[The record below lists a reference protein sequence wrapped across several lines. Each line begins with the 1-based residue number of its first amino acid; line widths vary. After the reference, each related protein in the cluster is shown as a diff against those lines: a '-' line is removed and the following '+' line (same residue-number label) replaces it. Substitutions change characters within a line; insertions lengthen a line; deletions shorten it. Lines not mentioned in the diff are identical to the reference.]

1 MAPAADFTQFGTL
14 MERFQQSLQALREL
28 GNVVAVGRSGGSL
41 DKIGDLAESF
51 LDTPQMEQC
60 IARFRALP
68 GGAEMMDER
77 YQPIHPDQD
86 DLARMAPGSLGH
98 EYAKLIRDF
107 NYDPEFFRPRPVDIA
122 DQWLL
127 RRIASTHD
135 IHHVVSGFGTNRE
148 GESGVL
154 AITASQ
160 VGFPPYVSLNQ
171 AAQLSIYR
179 LQLPRY
185 PGVSR
190 AISHGHTIGFT
201 AAPFCTARWEE
212 GWDWPVQEWRQR
224 LGVLYPAD
232 QESYGLALP

>member
-1 MAPAADFTQFGTL
+1 MAPVPDLRSIPTL
-14 MERFQQSLQALREL
+14 MERFQQSLQALRQL

-51 LDTPQMEQC
+51 LDTPQMEQS

-68 GGAEMMDER
+68 GGAEMMDQR
-77 YQPIHPDQD
+77 YQPKHPDLD

-98 EYAKLIRDF
+98 EYAKLIQGF
-107 NYDPEFFRPRPVDIA
+107 NYDPEFFRQRPVDIA
-122 DQWLL
+122 EQWLT

-135 IHHVVSGFGTNRE
+135 IHHVVSGFGTHRE

-160 VGFPPYVSLNQ
+160 VGFPPYVSLNH
-171 AAQLSIYR
+171 AVQLSIYR

-185 PGVSR
+185 PAVSR
-190 AISHGHTIGFT
+190 AISHGHTIAFT
-201 AAPFCTARWEE
+201 AAPFCTVRWEE
-212 GWDWPVQEWRQR
+212 GWELPVQEWRQR
-224 LGVLYPAD
+224 LGVIYPAD
-232 QESYGLALP
+232 RESYGLAPA

>member
-1 MAPAADFTQFGTL
+1 

-28 GNVVAVGRSGGSL
+28 GSVVAVGRSGGSL

-51 LDTPQMEQC
+51 LGTPQMEQC

-68 GGAEMMDER
+68 GGAELMDER
-77 YQPIHPDQD
+77 YQPKHPDLEE
-86 DLARMAPGSLGH
+86 LAGMAPGSLGH
-98 EYAKLIRDF
+98 AYAKLIRGF
-107 NYDPEFFRPRPVDIA
+107 NYDPEFFRQRPVDMA
-122 DQWLL
+122 DQWLI

-135 IHHVVSGFGTNRE
+135 IHHVVSGFGTDRE

-160 VGFPPYVSLNQ
+160 VGFPPYVSLNH
-171 AAQLSIYR
+171 AVQLSIYR

-185 PGVSR
+185 PAVSR

-201 AAPFCTARWEE
+201 SAPFCTARWEE
-212 GWDWPVQEWRQR
+212 GWELPVQEWRQR
-224 LGVLYPAD
+224 LGVIYPAD
-232 QESYGLALP
+232 QESYGLAPE